1 MKMTN
6 KYFDTSS
13 LLLLADSLFEQDND
27 FNIYITS
34 VTLSELEYIKTSANK
49 DQSVKYA
56 ARQLLHKLDAYPLK
70 WNCLPYTTDCMAVL
84 EHFKYESTNDT
95 KILAT
100 AYLHA
105 N

>member
-13 LLLLADSLFEQDND
+13 LLLLADSLFEQDHD

-56 ARQLLHKLDAYPLK
+56 ARQLLHKLDAYPLE

-84 EHFKYESTNDT
+84 ERFKYESTNDT